1 MIPVKLRQ
9 AVTCQIEAIGG
20 EEEDAAAA
28 AAAAAEQ
35 QQDPSYRMINLFLTV
50 NVAINIVAKTV

>member
-28 AAAAAEQ
+28 AAAAAGTTARSFVPN
-35 QQDPSYRMINLFLTV
+35 DRPFFNR
-50 NVAINIVAKTV
+50 